1 MSVQNLPYFLPLIE
15 LTAAIIATVYFKKYL
30 ASNEKYFLFF
40 LWYTF
45 LMDLT
50 GVCLDYNSVDNNFI
64 YEIFTVSSFL
74 FYFYWYYLILKFK
87 IFRKITVLLTAIFIV
102 MTIITHT
109 ISSLGGQGYAFAT
122 GAIGI
127 LMLTLFNF
135 YQLLNGDE
143 VLNVKYKLSFWIST
157 ALLLF
162 YLGIIPLILLS
173 KYLDIKGLS
182 NNIILLSLNII
193 LYGCYIIGF
202 IWTKKK
208 YNRF

>member
-1 MSVQNLPYFLPLIE
+1 VSVQNFPYFLPLIE
-15 LTAAIIATVYFKKYL
+15 LIAAIFATVYFKKYV

-50 GVCLDYNSVDNNFI
+50 GVCLDYNLIDNSFL
-64 YEIFTVSSFL
+64 YEVFTVSSFL
-74 FYFYWYYLILKFK
+74 FYFYWYYLILKSN
-87 IFRKITVLLTAIFIV
+87 IFRRIAVFLTAIFMV
-102 MTIITHT
+102 MTTITLV
-109 ISSLGGQGYAFAT
+109 ISSLSGQGYAFSI

-127 LMLTLFNF
+127 LLLTILHF

-173 KYLDIKGLS
+173 KYLDIKGMS
-182 NNIILLSLNII
+182 YNIIIVSLSII

>member
-1 MSVQNLPYFLPLIE
+1 MSVQNFPYFLPLIE
-15 LTAAIIATVYFKKYL
+15 LTAAIFATVYFKKYL

-45 LMDLT
+45 FMDLT
-50 GVCLDYNSVDNNFI
+50 GVFMDYNSVDNSFI

-74 FYFYWYYLILKFK
+74 FYFYWYYLILKSK

-102 MTIITHT
+102 MTVVTFT
-109 ISSLGGQGYAFAT
+109 ISSLSGQGYAFST

-127 LMLTLFNF
+127 LMLTIFHF